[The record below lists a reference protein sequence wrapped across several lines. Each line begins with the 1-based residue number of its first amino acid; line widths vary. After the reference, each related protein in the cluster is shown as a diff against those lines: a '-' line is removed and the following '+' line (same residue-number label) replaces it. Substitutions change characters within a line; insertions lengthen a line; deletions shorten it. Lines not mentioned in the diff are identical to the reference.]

1 MFLQEEVMSRQH
13 KKRRMKGLKA
23 PMVYIEEGGEEGKE
37 EVNEEVE
44 VEVVNEEEEEMH
56 TLSTNI
62 VELYI
67 SALIG
72 L

>member
-1 MFLQEEVMSRQH
+1 MSRQH
-13 KKRRMKGLKA
+13 KKRCIKGLKA

-37 EVNEEVE
+37 EVNKEVE
-44 VEVVNEEEEEMH
+44 VEVVNKEEEEMH

-62 VELYI
+62 VELYV

>member
-1 MFLQEEVMSRQH
+1 MSRQH

-23 PMVYIEEGGEEGKE
+23 PIVYIEEGGEEGKE
-37 EVNEEVE
+37 EVNK
-44 VEVVNEEEEEMH
+44 EEETH
-56 TLSTNI
+56 TLSANT

>member
-1 MFLQEEVMSRQH
+1 MSRQY
-13 KKRRMKGLKA
+13 KKRCMKGLKA

-37 EVNEEVE
+37 EEVE
-44 VEVVNEEEEEMH
+44 VNKEEEMH
-56 TLSTNI
+56 TLSANT
-62 VELYI
+62 VESYV

>member
-1 MFLQEEVMSRQH
+1 
-13 KKRRMKGLKA
+13 
-23 PMVYIEEGGEEGKE
+23 MVYIEEGGEEGKE
-37 EVNEEVE
+37 EVNKEEKEEV
-44 VEVVNEEEEEMH
+44 NKEEEIY

-67 SALIG
+67 STLIG

>member
-1 MFLQEEVMSRQH
+1 M
-13 KKRRMKGLKA
+13 
-23 PMVYIEEGGEEGKE
+23 PIVYIEEGGEEGKE
-37 EVNEEVE
+37 KVGEEEEVE
-44 VEVVNEEEEEMH
+44 VNKKEEMY

-67 SALIG
+67 STLIG

>member
-1 MFLQEEVMSRQH
+1 MY
-13 KKRRMKGLKA
+13 KGPKGAYSL
-23 PMVYIEEGGEEGKE
+23 YRGEGEEGKE
-37 EVNEEVE
+37 EVNKEVE
-44 VEVVNEEEEEMH
+44 VEVNKEEEETH

-67 SALIG
+67 STLIG

>member
-1 MFLQEEVMSRQH
+1 M
-13 KKRRMKGLKA
+13 
-23 PMVYIEEGGEEGKE
+23 PIVYIEEGGEEGKE
-37 EVNEEVE
+37 EVNKEVE
-44 VEVVNEEEEEMH
+44 VEVVNKEEEEMH

-62 VELYI
+62 VELYV